1 MILPAPQPEE
11 VVVQMS
17 HKEVPYQMEEME
29 EEQVQMKTIL
39 KKMKKKNVE
48 GVASGATIK
57 LKETAEEA
65 EDVEEQFQIG
75 LKPKRKQKVQI
86 KTDDVEEDLSISL
99 KFPAKKSGAVEEA
112 SDSHSLLS
120 TTDSERSVNQQISDS
135 GVVSITDVVVQPKK
149 KKKTAYLR
157 TENVED
163 AFAVQARKTKE

>member
-1 MILPAPQPEE
+1 M
-11 VVVQMS
+11 
-17 HKEVPYQMEEME
+17 
-29 EEQVQMKTIL
+29 
-39 KKMKKKNVE
+39 
-48 GVASGATIK
+48 ASGATIK

-86 KTDDVEEDLSISL
+86 KTD
-99 KFPAKKSGAVEEA
+99 KKSGAVEEA

>member
-1 MILPAPQPEE
+1 M
-11 VVVQMS
+11 
-17 HKEVPYQMEEME
+17 
-29 EEQVQMKTIL
+29 
-39 KKMKKKNVE
+39 
-48 GVASGATIK
+48 ASGATIK

-75 LKPKRKQKVQI
+75 LKPKRKPKVLI